1 MEITIRELAPEEF
14 PLVDRLWEQ
23 YRGQETDRAIDRVIG
38 AFADGVLVG
47 TARVRRHV
55 DGLEVDGVFVSEAHR
70 GEGLAR
76 RLVQAVLDEF
86 GSVPLWLH
94 STIPLIGFY
103 GSFGWVPIPEAQLPP
118 TIKRAARVLLRRDD
132 GLRGLA
138 HAPRSRLGVR
148 KHESDPDLADR
159 NGPGVGAPGEDHEDR
174 SPHSMPR

>member
-1 MEITIRELAPEEF
+1 MEITIRELTPEEF
-14 PLVDRLWEQ
+14 PLVDRLWEE

-38 AFADGVLVG
+38 AFADGGLVG
-47 TARVRRHV
+47 TARVRRHP

-86 GSVPLWLH
+86 GAVPLWLH

-118 TIKRAARVLLRRDD
+118 TIRERLAFCFGEMMGCGVSPMRRD
-132 GLRGLA
+132 
-138 HAPRSRLGVR
+138 PV
-148 KHESDPDLADR
+148 
-159 NGPGVGAPGEDHEDR
+159 
-174 SPHSMPR
+174 